1 MFTVCPHCGTEF
13 EVEKEWAGEQ
23 TQCLSCG
30 MKFIISKKSEPVLK
44 PVLKPVSHQKN
55 VQITEH
61 GKKDILLFCFVF
73 PVFFFL
79 LFLLSPMCRK
89 IDVAIVILPCWAA
102 LIFGARSVIIA
113 ETGIKDAK
121 KLWKWILLLFP
132 LFPIGFIAYADL
144 RKTCGL
150 SNIMPWAVITAII
163 NGLLMIVHIYML
175 LSMRR

>member
-1 MFTVCPHCGTEF
+1 M
-13 EVEKEWAGEQ
+13 
-23 TQCLSCG
+23 
-30 MKFIISKKSEPVLK
+30 
-44 PVLKPVSHQKN
+44 
-55 VQITEH
+55 
-61 GKKDILLFCFVF
+61 
-73 PVFFFL
+73 
-79 LFLLSPMCRK
+79 
-89 IDVAIVILPCWAA
+89 ILPCWAA